1 MPPRNESPR
10 TVRIV
15 GALLATVWLC
25 AGVLALVVGATAQHW
40 LLVVVGLMATWYG
53 VIWFY
58 VARQG
63 RRLTL
68 REALTPW
75 RLKQRSNADA

>member
-1 MPPRNESPR
+1 MSPRNESPR

-15 GALLATVWLC
+15 GAVLAMVWLC
-25 AGVLALVVGATAQHW
+25 AGVLGLVFGAIEQHW
-40 LLVVVGLMATWYG
+40 LLVVAGLMAAWYG
-53 VIWFY
+53 VMWFY

-68 REALTPW
+68 REALMPW